1 MSPIITKNS
10 ICVLVGAGFLFCSF
24 YKPVAEKVDFPF
36 VFVIIGSAALT
47 FGALSDEQ

>member
-10 ICVLVGAGFLFCSF
+10 ICVLVGAGLLFCSF

-36 VFVIIGSAALT
+36 VFTFIGSAVLT
-47 FGALSDEQ
+47 VGALSDD

>member
-24 YKPVAEKVDFPF
+24 YKPVAEKVSLPASFF
-36 VFVIIGSAALT
+36 LIGSAVLT
-47 FGALSDEQ
+47 VGALSDD